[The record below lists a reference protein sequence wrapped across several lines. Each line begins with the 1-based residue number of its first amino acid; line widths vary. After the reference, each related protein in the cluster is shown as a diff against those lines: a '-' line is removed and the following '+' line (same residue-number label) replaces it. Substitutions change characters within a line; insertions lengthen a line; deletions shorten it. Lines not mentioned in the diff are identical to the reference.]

1 MEYKLIKASKE
12 DKTLL
17 YNMMQLYYYELSKYE
32 DESAIFELNDKGIY
46 EIRYFDLY
54 WTKKNRFPYLLKAN
68 DKNIGL
74 VLVRER
80 EDGYIE
86 IAEFFI
92 LNKYKGKGAG
102 RFMAN
107 AIFDLHKGKWEIGAL
122 MKNISAQNFWRKIIK
137 ERMINDYEEKYIK
150 NNTRLAWY
158 FSNK

>member
-1 MEYKLIKASKE
+1 MEYKLVKASEK
-12 DKTLL
+12 DKILL
-17 YNMMQLYYYELSKYE
+17 HNMMQLYYHELSKYE

-46 EIRYFDLY
+46 PIRYFDLY
-54 WTKKNRFPYLLKAN
+54 WSENTRFPYLLEAN
-68 DKNIGL
+68 GKNIGL

-80 EDGYIE
+80 EDSYIE

-92 LNKYKGKGAG
+92 LNKFKGQGAG

-107 AIFDLHKGKWEIGAL
+107 AIFELHKGNWEIRTL
-122 MKNISAQNFWRKIIK
+122 IKNIPAQNFWRKIMK
-137 ERMINDYEEKYIK
+137 EKMLNNYEEKYIR

>member
-1 MEYKLIKASKE
+1 MEYKLVKASEK
-12 DKTLL
+12 DKFLL
-17 YNMMQLYYYELSKYE
+17 HNMMQLYYHELSKYE

-46 EIRYFDLY
+46 PIRYFDLY
-54 WTKKNRFPYLLKAN
+54 WSENTRFPYLLKAN
-68 DKNIGL
+68 GKNIGL

-80 EDGYIE
+80 EDSYIE

-92 LNKYKGKGAG
+92 LNKYKGQGAG

-107 AIFDLHKGKWEIGAL
+107 AIFELHKGNWEIRTL
-122 MKNISAQNFWRKIIK
+122 IKNIPAQNFWRKIMK
-137 ERMINDYEEKYIK
+137 EKMLNNYEEKYIR

>member
-1 MEYKLIKASKE
+1 MEYKLVKANKE
-12 DKTLL
+12 EKNLL
-17 YNMMQLYYYELSKYE
+17 HNIMQLYYHELSKYE
-32 DESAIFELNDKGIY
+32 DDSAIFELNDDGIY
-46 EIRYFDLY
+46 PIRYFDLY
-54 WTKKNRFPYLLKAN
+54 WTEKNRFPYLLKEN

-74 VLVRER
+74 CLVRER

-92 LNKYKGKGAG
+92 LNKYKGNSAG

-107 AIFDLHKGKWEIGAL
+107 AVFNLHKGNWEIRTL
-122 MKNISAQNFWRKIIK
+122 VKNIPAQNFWRKIIK
-137 ERMINDYEEKYIK
+137 EKMDNNYEEKYIR